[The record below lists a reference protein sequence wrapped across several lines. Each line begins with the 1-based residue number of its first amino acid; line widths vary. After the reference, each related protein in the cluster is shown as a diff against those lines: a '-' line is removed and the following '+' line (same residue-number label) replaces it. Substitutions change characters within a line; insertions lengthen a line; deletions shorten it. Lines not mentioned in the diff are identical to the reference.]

1 MTMHAD
7 HEDRAAVAAPRHA
20 AGWDIA
26 RRNAGWRDA
35 GWRRSLAVAAA
46 ASLLALGGCATRP
59 TDPQELAD
67 YQSNND
73 PLEPTNRFFYKVNNT
88 VDHYTLR
95 PVAQAYVAVV
105 PQPVRTGVH
114 NTLAN
119 ISSPAL
125 FGDDILEGKPR
136 RAGDTFMR
144 FLINSTVGV
153 VGIFD
158 VAKGLGYPAHEADGG
173 ITLALWGAPEGPY
186 LFLPVL
192 GPSSPRAATGFGL
205 DIALSPLTYVP
216 RGYGLLT
223 LNWGLYAV
231 GAVDAR
237 AAVLDELDQVNRDA
251 LDPYATLRSLYRQ
264 HRAAQVETVREDK
277 RMTTP
282 DWYTQ

>member
-7 HEDRAAVAAPRHA
+7 HEDRAAVAAGRDA
-20 AGWDIA
+20 AG
-26 RRNAGWRDA
+26 RDA
-35 GWRRSLAVAAA
+35 AGRDVGWRRSLAVAAA

-73 PLEPTNRFFYKVNNT
+73 PLEPTNRFFYDVNNT

-95 PVAQAYVAVV
+95 PVAKAYVAAV
-105 PQPVRTGVH
+105 PQPIRTGVH

-119 ISSPAL
+119 ISSPVL

-173 ITLALWGAPEGPY
+173 ITLALWGVPEGPY

-264 HRAAQVETVREDK
+264 HRAAQVEAVRDDK